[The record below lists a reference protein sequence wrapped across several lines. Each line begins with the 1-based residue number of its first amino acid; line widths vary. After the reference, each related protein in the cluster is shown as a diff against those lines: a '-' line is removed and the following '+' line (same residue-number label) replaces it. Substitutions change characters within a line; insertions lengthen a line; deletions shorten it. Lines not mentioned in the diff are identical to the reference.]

1 MLLCLLYDVD
11 RFALIWVFLIIF
23 GSRNVLQLRTGLTI
37 WEISSVLPCA
47 RDGWLTLSRP
57 MLSTLIIT
65 MVELD
70 RVIWSFLTMSDG
82 CEVLGLLD
90 CFSH

>member
-1 MLLCLLYDVD
+1 
-11 RFALIWVFLIIF
+11 
-23 GSRNVLQLRTGLTI
+23 
-37 WEISSVLPCA
+37 
-47 RDGWLTLSRP
+47 LSRP

-70 RVIWSFLTMSDG
+70 RVIWSSLTMSDC

-90 CFSH
+90 

>member
-11 RFALIWVFLIIF
+11 RFALIWVFLTIF
-23 GSRNVLQLRTGLTI
+23 GSRNVLQLRNGSTI

-47 RDGWLTLSRP
+47 RDGWLALSRP
-57 MLSTLIIT
+57 MLSTLIIV

-70 RVIWSFLTMSDG
+70 MVIWSFLTMSIG

-90 CFSH
+90 WFSH